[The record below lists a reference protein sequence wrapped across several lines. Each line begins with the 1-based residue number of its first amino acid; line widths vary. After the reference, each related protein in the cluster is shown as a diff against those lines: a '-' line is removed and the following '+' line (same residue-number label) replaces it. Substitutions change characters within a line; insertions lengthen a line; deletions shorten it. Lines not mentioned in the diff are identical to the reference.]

1 MSRHLTSLLGRDPRH
16 GQIAAVGAL
25 VMAGVVW
32 FEFEMPW
39 WRPVA
44 ALAAA
49 IGTQWIAAHAIRS
62 PFDWRSPTIT
72 ALSLTL
78 LLRTGGWELMAFAAA
93 IAIGS
98 KFVLRVG
105 GRHIWNPAALAI
117 VLVTSLSPNAW
128 ISTGQ
133 WGVGG
138 WIAVFAV
145 GAGLVVTRR
154 AGRAEV
160 PFLFL
165 AAWTALSLG
174 RAWWLGDPWAVP
186 LHQLGSGAL
195 LVFAFFMISDPMTQ
209 PWHRGAR
216 VAWIVAVAAVGFWM
230 QHSWIVTAGPL
241 WGLVLLTPL
250 VPVLDRLF
258 PAPRKIWV
266 EVPVPE
272 PSRLSDRKGVTA

>member
-1 MSRHLTSLLGRDPRH
+1 MLAHFRHDPRH
-16 GQIAAVGAL
+16 NQIAAVGTL
-25 VMAGVVW
+25 VLAGVIW
-32 FEFEMPW
+32 FGFEMPW

-44 ALAAA
+44 GLLGALA
-49 IGTQWIAAHAIRS
+49 TQWIASRMIRL

-78 LLRTGGWELMAFAAA
+78 LLRTQTWELAALA
-93 IAIGS
+93 ATIAIGS
-98 KFVLRVG
+98 KFILRVG
-105 GRHIWNPAALAI
+105 GRHICNPAALAI
-117 VLVTSLSPNAW
+117 VLVTGLRPDAW

-154 AGRAEV
+154 AGRAGV

-165 AAWTALSLG
+165 AAWAALSLG
-174 RAWWLGDPWAVP
+174 RAAWLGDPWAVP

-216 VAWIVAVAAVGFWM
+216 AAWIFAVAALGFWM
-230 QHSWIVTAGPL
+230 QHSWLVTAGPL
-241 WGLVLLTPL
+241 WGLALLAPL
-250 VPVLDRLF
+250 VPILDRLF
-258 PAPRKIWV
+258 PAPRKTWV
-266 EVPVPE
+266 ETRHP
-272 PSRLSDRKGVTA
+272 DQKGATA

>member
-1 MSRHLTSLLGRDPRH
+1 MLAHFRHDPRH
-16 GQIAAVGAL
+16 NQIAAVGTL
-25 VMAGVVW
+25 VLAGVIW
-32 FEFEMPW
+32 FGFEMPW

-44 ALAAA
+44 GLLGALA
-49 IGTQWIAAHAIRS
+49 TQWIASRMIRL

-72 ALSLTL
+72 AL
-78 LLRTGGWELMAFAAA
+78 LLRTQTWELAALA
-93 IAIGS
+93 ATIAIGS
-98 KFVLRVG
+98 KFILRVG
-105 GRHIWNPAALAI
+105 GRHICNPAALAI
-117 VLVTSLSPNAW
+117 VLVTGLRPDAW

-154 AGRAEV
+154 AGRAGV

-165 AAWTALSLG
+165 AAWAALSLG
-174 RAWWLGDPWAVP
+174 RAAWLGDPWAVP

-216 VAWIVAVAAVGFWM
+216 AAWIFAVAALGFWM
-230 QHSWIVTAGPL
+230 QHSWLVTAGPL
-241 WGLVLLTPL
+241 WGLALLAPL
-250 VPVLDRLF
+250 VPILDRLF
-258 PAPRKIWV
+258 PAPRKTWV
-266 EVPVPE
+266 ETRHP
-272 PSRLSDRKGVTA
+272 DQKGATA